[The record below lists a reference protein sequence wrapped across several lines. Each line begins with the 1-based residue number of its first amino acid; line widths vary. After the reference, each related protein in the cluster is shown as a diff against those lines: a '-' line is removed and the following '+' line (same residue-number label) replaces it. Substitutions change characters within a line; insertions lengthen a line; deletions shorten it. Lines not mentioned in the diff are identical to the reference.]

1 MIPFIL
7 GGVALAVTGYGV
19 KKYLEDES
27 NCKELEDTVCSWIDK
42 VENKTDEFF
51 DYANS
56 KIDEYGRI
64 RTSLHSDI
72 LP

>member
-42 VENKTDEFF
+42 VENKSNTVFG
-51 DYANS
+51 
-56 KIDEYGRI
+56 I
-64 RTSLHSDI
+64 
-72 LP
+72 

>member
-27 NCKELEDTVCSWIDK
+27 NCKELEDTVHTPTTFGQPAD
-42 VENKTDEFF
+42 
-51 DYANS
+51 
-56 KIDEYGRI
+56 
-64 RTSLHSDI
+64 
-72 LP
+72 